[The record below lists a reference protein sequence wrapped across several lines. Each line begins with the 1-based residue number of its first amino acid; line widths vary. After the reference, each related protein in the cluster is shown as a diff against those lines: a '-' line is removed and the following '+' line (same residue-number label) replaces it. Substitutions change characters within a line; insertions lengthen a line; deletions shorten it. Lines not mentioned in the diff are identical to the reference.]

1 MASEMNDKKERT
13 PVSRK
18 RSIKGTVFMLSMYHL
33 LNEGDRSKKAEG
45 NDSMDVDEGGM
56 PGEVQ

>member
-1 MASEMNDKKERT
+1 
-13 PVSRK
+13 
-18 RSIKGTVFMLSMYHL
+18 MLSMHHL